1 MVSIAWFIGRARAIR
16 ESQGPIGLIR
26 RSISFALEP
35 VFWRRTFI
43 LYQRTLQH
51 IPASKEV
58 DFKPDIENL
67 SLKIISSPREAE
79 ELENDGFMFRSYP
92 TFDNTKLKFYWKVM
106 DVGAIATCAFV
117 GKDLANIQFIIP
129 TKNAMKKVTPYRTR
143 VDFSGGETYTQS
155 AWTNPKYRL
164 HGLAKYNAFFN
175 RDPFLLMNGIT
186 VVRSTFWDQNE
197 LGQKMAISLGAERYG
212 KAKLTKFL
220 WWRFWEGETPLDAT
234 DNHEADYDEVK

>member
-1 MVSIAWFIGRARAIR
+1 MPSIAWFLSRAKAIR
-16 ESQGPIGLIR
+16 ESSGAIGLIR

-35 VFWRRTFI
+35 VFWRKTFI

-51 IPASKEV
+51 IPASKEAY
-58 DFKPDIENL
+58 FKPDIENL

-92 TFDNTKLKFYWKVM
+92 TFDNTKSKFYWKAM
-106 DVGAIATCAFV
+106 DLGAIATCVFV

-129 TKNAMKKVTPYRTR
+129 TKHALNKLSPYRTR
-143 VDFSGGETYTQS
+143 VNFSGGETYTQS

-164 HGLAKYNAFFN
+164 HGLAKYNTFFN
-175 RDPFLLMNGIT
+175 RDPFLLKNGIT

-197 LGQKMAISLGAERYG
+197 LGQQLAISLGAKRYG
-212 KAKLTKFL
+212 KARLTKIL
-220 WWRFWEGETPLDAT
+220 WWNFWEGETPLDAT
-234 DNHEADYDEVK
+234 DNYEADHNEGI